1 MIDYLIDN
9 EYSNQMRKIA
19 TILVTVLSIFG
30 ATAQEI
36 TGQWNGVLKVQ
47 GMQLRLVFHVAA
59 ANGGFSAT
67 MDSPDQGAKGIPV
80 TSTTFAD
87 SRLKMEITNAGIQ
100 YTGELKGDSVVG
112 TFRQNGMEFPLVLS
126 RKQAEKQVVKRPQE
140 PAKPYPY
147 YVEEVTFRNDKAG
160 CTLAGT
166 LTLPKKEG
174 NFPAVV
180 LITGSGPQNRDE
192 ELMGHKPFLVISDWL
207 TRNGIAVL
215 RYDDRGVGQST
226 GDFKTATTADFAS
239 DAESA
244 VAYLETRKEIS
255 KQKIGLM
262 GHSEGGIIAPM
273 VAEKLKTLKFI
284 VLLAGTGVRGD
295 QLLLMQQALLAK
307 VAGKSEAEIQKN
319 REVNRKA
326 FDLVLTS
333 SSPDA
338 LQPVLTKFL
347 TEQLKSN
354 PVAEKPQGMTDEA
367 FVALQVRSIVSP
379 WMFYFIRHDP
389 APVLEK
395 VKCAVLAV
403 NGEKD
408 LQVSPKENLGAID
421 QALKK
426 GGNKQVTI
434 REFPGLNHLFQECKT
449 GSPAEY
455 AAIEQTFSPTALDEI
470 MKWIL
475 KTTKK

>member
-1 MIDYLIDN
+1 MQYKITK
-9 EYSNQMRKIA
+9 SKKMRKIA
-19 TILVTVLSIFG
+19 TILVLALAAFG
-30 ATAQEI
+30 ASGQEI
-36 TGQWNGVLKVQ
+36 AGQWNGVLKVQ
-47 GMQLRLVFHVAA
+47 GIQLRLVFHVTA

-67 MDSPDQGAKGIPV
+67 MDSPDQGASGIPV
-80 TSTTFAD
+80 SATTFVN
-87 SRLKMEITNAGIQ
+87 SHLKMVISAAGIE
-100 YTGELKGDSVVG
+100 YNGDLKGDSVTG
-112 TFRQNGMEFPLVLS
+112 IFRQSGMEFPLVLS
-126 RKQAEKQVVKRPQE
+126 RKQNEKQVFKRPQE

-147 YVEEVTFRNDKAG
+147 VAEEVIFRNEKAG
-160 CTLAGT
+160 VTLAGT
-166 LTLPKKEG
+166 LTLPRKEG
-174 NFPAVV
+174 NFPAVI

-226 GDFKTATTADFAS
+226 GDFKSATTADFTS

-244 VAYLETRKEIS
+244 VAYLETRKEIN

-273 VAEKLKTLKFI
+273 VAVKLKTLSFI

-295 QLLLMQQALLAK
+295 QLLLMQQAAIGK
-307 VAGKSEAEIQKN
+307 VAGKSEADIQKN

-326 FDLVLTS
+326 FDLVLKS
-333 SSPDA
+333 SSPEA
-338 LQPVLTKFL
+338 LQPELTKFL
-347 TEQLKSN
+347 TEELKSN
-354 PVAEKPQGMTDEA
+354 PVAEKPQGMTDET
-367 FVALQVRSIVSP
+367 FVALQVKQIVSP

-408 LQVSPKENLGAID
+408 VQVPYKENLGAIEK
-421 QALKK
+421 ALKK
-426 GGNKQVTI
+426 GGNKQVTF
-434 REFPGLNHLFQECKT
+434 RSFPGLNHLFQECRT

-455 AAIEQTFSPTALDEI
+455 AAIEQTFSPVALEEI
-470 MKWIL
+470 TKWI
-475 KTTKK
+475 KTITN